1 MGPEFR
7 PTFQFDSGE
16 RIFTIGSCFA
26 REVEDG
32 LLKRGFQ
39 IPVRAFLDKEPEFA
53 TVGTE
58 ALNNYGTP
66 SIFNELS
73 WALGPDEQYI
83 AKDHLLE
90 LRPGKFV
97 DIHLTSKFRPAAWD
111 VVFDRRKSLINLMR
125 QAIDCRIVI
134 ITLGLA
140 EVWYDTQTGCYLN
153 DTPLP
158 SLLNAYPGR
167 FEFHVLSYQ
176 EAYDYLERALNLLR
190 TRTQRDLRVVLT
202 VY

>member
-1 MGPEFR
+1 MPLISVPAKEAMETRKANRVAYYGPRLVANRTKSLIGPESR
-7 PTFQFDSGE
+7 PTVQFDSVE

-97 DIHLTSKFRPAAWD
+97 D
-111 VVFDRRKSLINLMR
+111 
-125 QAIDCRIVI
+125 
-134 ITLGLA
+134 
-140 EVWYDTQTGCYLN
+140 
-153 DTPLP
+153 
-158 SLLNAYPGR
+158 
-167 FEFHVLSYQ
+167 
-176 EAYDYLERALNLLR
+176 
-190 TRTQRDLRVVLT
+190 
-202 VY
+202 